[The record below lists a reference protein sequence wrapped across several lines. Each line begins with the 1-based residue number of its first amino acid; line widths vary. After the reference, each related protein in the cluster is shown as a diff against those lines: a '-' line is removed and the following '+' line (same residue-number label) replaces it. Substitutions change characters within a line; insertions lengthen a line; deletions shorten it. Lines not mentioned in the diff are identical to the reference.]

1 MTMDSL
7 SSSDYAL
14 SIQSLS
20 FSSLSSSSMTVS
32 TTDSATGAVY
42 SFDSDGSWESNIK
55 YDTEVQSITDLAAL
69 KAFTLTLDLT

>member
-1 MTMDSL
+1 
-7 SSSDYAL
+7 
-14 SIQSLS
+14 
-20 FSSLSSSSMTVS
+20 MTVS